1 LKGYNTWTINKA
13 QKMGSK
19 TIRDTLKNLTRRNK
33 LILLIFTDC
42 IIAFLCWIV
51 FGPIFSFM
59 IASNFEISLF
69 QLIKSNILSFIIPFI
84 FTFCYF
90 VWSGFYLSLMKFFD
104 SKDSIFRALIGSLI
118 FGSFWGLAYL
128 SQYEIIRTIYLS
140 TVILQA
146 FLLSAVFYAFLQI
159 SRDIAQIIIYPKNE
173 RFNGKPVLIYG
184 AGSAGNELYQAIKV
198 NSAIRVIGF
207 FDNSPTLSGA
217 EINNIRIYGKQK
229 HIKRLSEKYPG
240 MEIYLA
246 IPSLSTEEKRK
257 IISSLEGYKIAVR
270 SMPALH
276 EIVED
281 EKALLQIQELSID
294 EILPRKVVRRSDVR
308 FDNKN
313 ILITGAGG
321 SIGSEIV
328 RQILRGNPK
337 KIVLFE
343 LSEINLYSIESEV
356 NAIKKS
362 KNIFTEVIAIL
373 GDVKNKKR
381 LSEVLQRHSVDIIYH
396 AAAYKHVPIV
406 EYFENI
412 SEGIKNNIFG
422 TKSVCD
428 AAIENNIFKVVVVS
442 TDKAVRPTNVMG
454 ASKRFA
460 EMIVQSLNDQYQDH
474 VFCMVRFGNVL
485 NSSGSVI
492 PLFRKQISEGGPI
505 TLTDK
510 RVTRFFMTITEAS
523 SLVIQAGKLAK
534 GGDVFILDMGEQ
546 VKISELAE
554 RLIHLSG
561 RNIKQESTGEG
572 IEIKEVGLRPGEKL
586 FEELL
591 ISGAEIKT
599 SNEKVFKSNEK
610 FLPKDELDNAIN
622 ELKKAIDENDH
633 LKIKE
638 ILKNTVEG
646 YSTKS

>member
-1 LKGYNTWTINKA
+1 MRSNTIGN
-13 QKMGSK
+13 
-19 TIRDTLKNLTRRNK
+19 TLKNLTRRDK
-33 LILLIFTDC
+33 LILLILADC
-42 IIAFLCWIV
+42 LIAFLCWVV
-51 FGPIFSFM
+51 FGPPFSFM
-59 IASNFEISLF
+59 IASNFESSLYKII
-69 QLIKSNILSFIIPFI
+69 QSNIFSFIVPFF
-84 FTFCYF
+84 FTFSYF
-90 VWSGFYLSLMKFFD
+90 IWSGFYRSLMKFFD
-104 SKDSIFRALIGSLI
+104 SKDSIFRALTGSII
-118 FGSFWGLAYL
+118 FGSFWGVSYL
-128 SQYEIIRTIYLS
+128 SQYEIIRTDYLS
-140 TVILQA
+140 TVILQS

-207 FDNSPTLSGA
+207 YDNSPTLSGA
-217 EINNIRIYGKQK
+217 EINNIKIYGKQK
-229 HIKRLSEKYPG
+229 HIKKLSEKYPN
-240 MEIYLA
+240 MEVYLA
-246 IPSLSTEEKRK
+246 IPSLSTNERRK
-257 IISSLEGYKIAVR
+257 IISSLEGYRIAIR

-276 EIVED
+276 TIVED

-294 EILPRKVVRRSDVR
+294 DILPRKIVRRSDVR
-308 FDNKN
+308 FDNKT

-328 RQILRGNPK
+328 RQILRGDPM

-343 LSEINLYSIESEV
+343 LSEINLYSIENEV

-362 KNIFTEVIAIL
+362 KNISTEVISIL
-373 GDVKNKKR
+373 GDVKNKDR
-381 LSEVLQRHSVDIIYH
+381 LSEILQRHSVDIIYH

-412 SEGIKNNIFG
+412 TEGIKNNIFG

-460 EMIVQSLNDQYQDH
+460 EMIVQSLNEQNKDYI
-474 VFCMVRFGNVL
+474 FCMVRFGNVL

-523 SLVIQAGKLAK
+523 SLVIQAGELAQ

-546 VKISELAE
+546 VKILDLAE
-554 RLIHLSG
+554 KLVYLSG
-561 RNIKQESTGEG
+561 RNIMQESKGEG
-572 IEIKEVGLRPGEKL
+572 IEIQEVGLRPGEKL

-591 ISGAEIKT
+591 ISGKEIKT

-610 FLPKDELDNAIN
+610 FLPKEELDKAIN

-633 LKIKE
+633 FKIKE
-638 ILKNTVEG
+638 ILKNTIEG
-646 YSTKS
+646 YSTKD

>member
-1 LKGYNTWTINKA
+1 MRSNTIGN
-13 QKMGSK
+13 
-19 TIRDTLKNLTRRNK
+19 TLKNLTRRDK
-33 LILLIFTDC
+33 LILLILTDC
-42 IIAFLCWIV
+42 LIAFLCWVV
-51 FGPIFSFM
+51 FGPPFSFM
-59 IASNFEISLF
+59 IASNFESSLCKII
-69 QLIKSNILSFIIPFI
+69 QSNIFSFIIPFF
-84 FTFCYF
+84 FTFSYF
-90 VWSGFYLSLMKFFD
+90 IWSGFYRSLMKFFD
-104 SKDSIFRALIGSLI
+104 SKDSIFRALIGSVI
-118 FGSFWGLAYL
+118 FGGFWGVSYL
-128 SQYEIIRTIYLS
+128 SQYEIIRTDYLS
-140 TVILQA
+140 TVILQS

-184 AGSAGNELYQAIKV
+184 AGSAGNELYQSIKV

-207 FDNSPTLSGA
+207 YDNSPTLTGA
-217 EINNIRIYGKQK
+217 EINNIKIYGKQK
-229 HIKRLSEKYPG
+229 HIKKLAEKYPG

-246 IPSLSTEEKRK
+246 IPSLSTKERRK
-257 IISSLEGYKIAVR
+257 IISSLEGYKIAIR

-276 EIVED
+276 TIVED
-281 EKALLQIQELSID
+281 DKALLQMQELSID
-294 EILPRKVVRRSDVR
+294 DILPRKIVSRSDIR
-308 FDNKN
+308 FDNKT

-328 RQILRGNPK
+328 RQILRGNPM

-343 LSEINLYSIESEV
+343 LSEINLYSIENEI

-362 KNIFTEVIAIL
+362 KNISTEVIAIL
-373 GDVKNKKR
+373 GDVKNKDR
-381 LSEVLQRHSVDIIYH
+381 LSEILQRHSVDIIYH

-412 SEGIKNNIFG
+412 TEGVKNNIFG

-460 EMIVQSLNDQYQDH
+460 EMIVQSLNEQNKDYI
-474 VFCMVRFGNVL
+474 FCMVRFGNVL

-523 SLVIQAGKLAK
+523 SLVIQAGEFAK

-546 VKISELAE
+546 VKILDLAE
-554 RLIHLSG
+554 KLIYLSG
-561 RNIKQESTGEG
+561 RNIKQESQGEG
-572 IEIKEVGLRPGEKL
+572 IEIQEVGLRPGEKL

-591 ISGAEIKT
+591 ISGEEIKT

-610 FLPKDELDNAIN
+610 FLPKEELDKAIN
-622 ELKKAIDENDH
+622 ELKKAINENDH
-633 LKIKE
+633 FKIKE
-638 ILKNTVEG
+638 ILKNNVEG
-646 YSTKS
+646 YSTKD

>member
-1 LKGYNTWTINKA
+1 
-13 QKMGSK
+13 MRSK
-19 TIRDTLKNLTRRNK
+19 TIRNTLKNLTRRNK

-42 IIAFLCWIV
+42 VIAFICWVV
-51 FGPIFSFM
+51 FGPPFSFM
-59 IASNFEISLF
+59 IASNFESSLY
-69 QLIKSNILSFIIPFI
+69 QIIQSNILSFIVPFF
-84 FTFCYF
+84 FTFFYF
-90 VWSGFYLSLMKFFD
+90 VWSDFYRSLMKFFD

-118 FGSFWGLAYL
+118 FGSFWGISYL
-128 SQYEIIRTIYLS
+128 SQYEIIRTDYLS

-159 SRDIAQIIIYPKNE
+159 SRDIAQLIIYPKNE

-207 FDNSPTLSGA
+207 YDNSPNLSGA
-217 EINNIRIYGKQK
+217 EINNIKIYSKQK
-229 HIKRLSEKYPG
+229 HIKKLSEKYPG

-246 IPSLSTEEKRK
+246 IPSLSTDERRK
-257 IISSLEGYKIAVR
+257 IISSLESYKIAIR

-276 EIVED
+276 DIVED

-308 FDNKN
+308 FDNKTV
-313 ILITGAGG
+313 LITGAGG

-362 KNIFTEVIAIL
+362 KNILTEVIAIL

-412 SEGIKNNIFG
+412 TEGIKNNIFG

-460 EMIVQSLNDQYQDH
+460 EMIVQSLNDLNQDH
-474 VFCMVRFGNVL
+474 IFCMVRFGNVL

-523 SLVIQAGKLAK
+523 SLVIQAGEFAK

-546 VKISELAE
+546 VKILDLAE
-554 RLIHLSG
+554 KLIYLSG
-561 RNIKQESTGEG
+561 RNIKQETEGEG
-572 IEIKEVGLRPGEKL
+572 IEIQEVGLRPGEKL

-610 FLPKDELDNAIN
+610 FLSKDELDNAVN
-622 ELKKAIDENDH
+622 DLKKAIDENDH

-646 YSTKS
+646 YSTKG